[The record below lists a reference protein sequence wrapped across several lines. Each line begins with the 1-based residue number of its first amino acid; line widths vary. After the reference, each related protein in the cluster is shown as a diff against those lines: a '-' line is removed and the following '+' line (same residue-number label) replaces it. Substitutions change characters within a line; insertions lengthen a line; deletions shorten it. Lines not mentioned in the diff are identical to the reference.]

1 MIKVNVEKAKQIA
14 HDKRR
19 AVRSEKYAPLD
30 IEATI
35 PTMADEAEAKR
46 AVIRTADAQLQ
57 VKIDDAVDADEL
69 KAVLSELEG

>member
-1 MIKVNVEKAKQIA
+1 MKLTVNIEKAKQLA

-19 AVRSEKYAPLD
+19 AIRSEKYDPLD

-35 PTMADEAEAKR
+35 PTMAEEAEAKR

-57 VKIDDAVDADEL
+57 VKIDNAVDADEL
-69 KAVLSELEG
+69 AKIVKSI